1 MNEGRRLAKIIPHE
15 KTAEIIAEHGGY
27 AEMVGL
33 EETPTGLKA
42 RLIFGD
48 DHREQINVQL
58 VHIMQDYE
66 LEKLRDN

>member
-1 MNEGRRLAKIIPHE
+1 MKARAKYE
-15 KTAEIIAEHGGY
+15 L
-27 AEMVGL
+27 EMVGL